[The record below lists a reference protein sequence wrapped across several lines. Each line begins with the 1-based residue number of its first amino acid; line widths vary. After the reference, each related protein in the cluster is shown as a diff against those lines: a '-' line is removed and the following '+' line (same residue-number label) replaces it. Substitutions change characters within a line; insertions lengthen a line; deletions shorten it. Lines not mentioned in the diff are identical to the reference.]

1 MKLFVNIIQF
11 DVGAL
16 RRGNLIL
23 AFNGKRLD
31 AQSMDE
37 TLRCFKLVAP
47 TVKGTAVPQII
58 VIAGNNYLDI
68 YFLAQLLNTL
78 SVSVNSSME
87 VLIYE
92 GGK

>member
-1 MKLFVNIIQF
+1 
-11 DVGAL
+11 
-16 RRGNLIL
+16 
-23 AFNGKRLD
+23 
-31 AQSMDE
+31 MDE
-37 TLRCFKLVAP
+37 TLRCFKLAAP

-68 YFLAQLLNTL
+68 YILAQLLNTL

-92 GGK
+92 WKKIPKYV

>member
-87 VLIYE
+87 MLIYE